1 MPDHETT
8 TVDVEG
14 ETPQKLYRIRD
25 VVRLTTLSRS
35 EVYEQLRTGRLRSV
49 RQGRARLITAKALND
64 YIKLLEREADTEAG
78 WR

>member
-49 RQGRARLITAKALND
+49 RQGRARLITAKALRD